1 MDENK
6 STREIARIL
15 SDESG
20 HKITQSSVHRYFASF
35 RLEKQRAVEKRG
47 QLVAKIAE
55 AEIST
60 IEQRQAVINGLLEI
74 AENGYNEHARVNAY
88 RAANNALDS
97 LDARL
102 GNLSPSKNT
111 QNNFFVNAT
120 GAEPVNLRERMKVYD
135 AIFEEAE

>member
-35 RLEKQRAVEKRG
+35 RLEKQQAVEKRG
-47 QLVAKIAE
+47 QLVAKVTE

-74 AENGYNEHARVNAY
+74 AKGGKNEHTRVQAY
-88 RAANNALDS
+88 KAANDALDS

-102 GNLSPSKNT
+102 GKLSPSKNT
-111 QNNFFVNAT
+111 IQLNNININNIT
-120 GAEPVNLRERMKVYD
+120 ELSDAELVRIIEH
-135 AIFEEAE
+135 EQES

>member
-111 QNNFFVNAT
+111 IQLNNININNIT
-120 GAEPVNLRERMKVYD
+120 ELSDAELVRIIEH
-135 AIFEEAE
+135 EQES